1 MEDDTDVLKRI
12 LVRSEEPKDLP
23 LEFLKKITDDFSED
37 RRIGVG
43 GFGEVYK
50 VKLFCREQLYLKI
63 VLS

>member
-23 LEFLKKITDDFSED
+23 LEFLKKITDGFSED

-50 VKLFCREQLYLKI
+50 VC
-63 VLS
+63 